1 MNGKPV
7 HIIYFSD
14 PLCSYCWGSEPI
26 LTRLKRDRG
35 SLFSIE
41 YRMGGLMPDWKMFSD
56 NPEGPAIVGKHWP
69 EASEKIGFKIDG
81 AVWKIDPPSSS
92 YPPSIA
98 FRAAMLQ
105 GERRGLEFYFIMREM
120 LFHKRVNIAK
130 RENLFLAA
138 EASGLNL
145 RDFERDLVGKGK
157 ELFEEDLN
165 LASTLEVDLFPTY
178 IMSSISGKNARLA
191 GFISYEKLS
200 LTIDE
205 IL

>member
-1 MNGKPV
+1 
-7 HIIYFSD
+7 
-14 PLCSYCWGSEPI
+14 
-26 LTRLKRDRG
+26 
-35 SLFSIE
+35 
-41 YRMGGLMPDWKMFSD
+41 MPDWTMFSD

-81 AVWKIDPPSSS
+81 AVWEIDPPSSS

-105 GERRGLEFYFIMREM
+105 GEKRGLEFYFIMREM

-157 ELFEEDLN
+157 ELFEDDLN
-165 LASTLEVDLFPTY
+165 LASNLEVDLFPTY
-178 IMSSISGKNARLA
+178 IMSSLSGKNARLA

>member
-41 YRMGGLMPDWKMFSD
+41 YRMGGLMPDWTMFSD

-81 AVWKIDPPSSS
+81 AVWEIDPPSSS

-105 GERRGLEFYFIMREM
+105 GEKRGLEFYFIMREM

-145 RDFERDLVGKGK
+145 IDFERDLVGKGK
-157 ELFEEDLN
+157 ELFEDDLN
-165 LASTLEVDLFPTY
+165 LASNLEVDLFPTY
-178 IMSSISGKNARLA
+178 IMSSLSGKNARLA

>member
-41 YRMGGLMPDWKMFSD
+41 YRMGGLMPDWTMFSD

-81 AVWKIDPPSSS
+81 AVWEIDPPSSS

-157 ELFEEDLN
+157 ELFEDDLN
-165 LASTLEVDLFPTY
+165 LASNLEVDLFPTY
-178 IMSSISGKNARLA
+178 IMSSLSGKNARLA